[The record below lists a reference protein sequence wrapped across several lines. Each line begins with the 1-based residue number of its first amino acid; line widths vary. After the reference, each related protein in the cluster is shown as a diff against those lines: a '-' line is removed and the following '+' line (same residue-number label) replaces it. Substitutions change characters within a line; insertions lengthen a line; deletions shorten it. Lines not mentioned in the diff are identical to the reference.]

1 MTQAVNLFPGE
12 LGSINNVSK
21 KIVAAGALTADV
33 DSGPFNINQFSN
45 VAVQIIAGAGATG
58 EFFIQGSNVLDP
70 TASDWVTIPFVDS
83 TGAAQTF
90 ALSGSALTFLA
101 NAQGLGFSYLR
112 VIYDFTSGTGTADVW
127 LTLKGV

>member
-1 MTQAVNLFPGE
+1 MTTAANLFPGE
-12 LGSINNVSK
+12 LGAINNVSK
-21 KIVAAGALTADV
+21 KIISAGALTADI
-33 DSGPFNINQFSN
+33 DSGAYNINQFPN

-58 EFFIQGSNVLDP
+58 QFYIQGSNVLDP
-70 TASDWVTIPFVDS
+70 TDTDFVTIPFVDS

-127 LTLKGV
+127 LTLKGA